1 MSLKKLLG
9 IGEKTKPVLMQDV
22 NPSKQDP
29 SSERRVQDA
38 VGQLIT
44 SLIDLERRSYMVRR
58 ELASMSLHIVAHEPP
73 DQKGK

>member
-22 NPSKQDP
+22 NPAPQDP
-29 SSERRVQDA
+29 GSERRVQDA

-58 ELASMSLHIVAHEPP
+58 ELSNMSLHIVAQEPP
-73 DQKGK
+73 KPKR